1 MGVFV
6 CFMNNVGLYWVLRGA
21 LRSRALIVL
30 GMSAEPFRQLG
41 RMGELYLMGSPW
53 VVLCL
58 LA

>member
-1 MGVFV
+1 MSAVQLIF
-6 CFMNNVGLYWVLRGA
+6 LYWVLRGA